1 MDCINLS
8 ILEIPLVFKC
18 FIKALPIIPPL
29 EYVVASLKLFLS
41 EIPNPVIKGFFKF
54 ILKVLVT

>member
-29 EYVVASLKLFLS
+29 EYAVASLKLFYLKFQTQLS
-41 EIPNPVIKGFFKF
+41 KDFLNSF
-54 ILKVLVT
+54 